1 MNGEAIMSSGM
12 VTARKKRCSPKYH
25 LVLQLWIAGI
35 SGLVKPIKENASLI
49 SNKMGTIPLV
59 GAGDNIL
66 ASQSYKGNIKIYK
79 AFLSAEP
86 KIISIFSESLHLK
99 KSPIATNRR
108 NHFPLGRKKRLTK
121 LTFTIQMYTT

>member
-1 MNGEAIMSSGM
+1 M
-12 VTARKKRCSPKYH
+12 
-25 LVLQLWIAGI
+25 WIAGI
-35 SGLVKPIKENASLI
+35 SGLVTPIKENASLI

-66 ASQSYKGNIKIYK
+66 ASQSYKGSIKIYK

-86 KIISIFSESLHLK
+86 KTISIFSESLHLK
-99 KSPIATNRR
+99 KSPSATNRR